1 MKPLVFHKLKDVSV
15 STLVAEGKVTLD
27 DVITHR
33 IPLSEAARMYQI
45 FNDKEGNCVKVVLK
59 P

>member
-1 MKPLVFHKLKDVSV
+1 
-15 STLVAEGKVTLD
+15 VTLD

-33 IPLSEAARMYQI
+33 VPLSEAARMYQI
-45 FNDKEGNCVKVVLK
+45 FNDKEDNCVKVVLT